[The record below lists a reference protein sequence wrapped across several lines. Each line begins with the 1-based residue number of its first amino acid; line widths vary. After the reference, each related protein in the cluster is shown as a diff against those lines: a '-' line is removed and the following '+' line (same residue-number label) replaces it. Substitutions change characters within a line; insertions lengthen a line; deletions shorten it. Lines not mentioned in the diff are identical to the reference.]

1 MMKIILKAFAVLF
14 VFALQ
19 VKADTSSVPQIKIQ
33 GESGVFVLPLDQPVA
48 TWAKIYGMGWHNEKI
63 PTSMGWSMSWRFH
76 RIEMAVT
83 FTGSPLIATE
93 VSISANEGQQP
104 LSLAEATA
112 IAHSLGLRNS
122 KPDPNMEG
130 APLWSGDHISVRFL
144 GGAELGNLTAIDMWT
159 DKFPDPTG
167 MMPEPE

>member
-1 MMKIILKAFAVLF
+1 
-14 VFALQ
+14 
-19 VKADTSSVPQIKIQ
+19 
-33 GESGVFVLPLDQPVA
+33 
-48 TWAKIYGMGWHNEKI
+48 
-63 PTSMGWSMSWRFH
+63 MSWRFH
-76 RIEMAVT
+76 RIGMAVT

-93 VSISANEGQQP
+93 VSISANDGQQS

-130 APLWSGDHISVRFL
+130 APLWSRDHISVRFI
-144 GGAELGNLTAIDMWT
+144 GGAGVGNETAIDIWT

-167 MMPEPE
+167 IMPEPE

>member
-1 MMKIILKAFAVLF
+1 
-14 VFALQ
+14 
-19 VKADTSSVPQIKIQ
+19 
-33 GESGVFVLPLDQPVA
+33 
-48 TWAKIYGMGWHNEKI
+48 
-63 PTSMGWSMSWRFH
+63 MSWRFH
-76 RIEMAVT
+76 RIGMAVT

-93 VSISANEGQQP
+93 VSISANDGQQS

-130 APLWSGDHISVRFL
+130 APLWSGDHISVRFI
-144 GGAELGNLTAIDMWT
+144 GGAEVGNETAIDIWT

-167 MMPEPE
+167 IMPEPE